1 MYAMMYSVL
10 TNSMTKPK
18 DQPPR
23 RITHQENCR
32 NHLITHLRHTQ
43 LENDYLTLKL
53 GDIINAYRPHTES
66 NYEDHTDKRYVS
78 KLSMKEIIQQAN
90 ELT

>member
-1 MYAMMYSVL
+1 
-10 TNSMTKPK
+10 MTKPK
-18 DQPPR
+18 NQRPR

-32 NHLITHLRHTQ
+32 NHFITHFRHIQ

-53 GDIINAYRPHTES
+53 ADLINAYRPHTDPS
-66 NYEDHTDKRYVS
+66 YENRSDKRYVS
-78 KLSMKEIIQQAN
+78 KLSMKDLIKQAH

>member
-1 MYAMMYSVL
+1 MMYSVL
-10 TNSMTKPK
+10 TNSMTKPEK
-18 DQPPR
+18 KQPR

-53 GDIINAYRPHTES
+53 GDLINAYRPHTDANPDEW
-66 NYEDHTDKRYVS
+66 NEEKRYVS
-78 KLSMKEIIQQAN
+78 KLSFNEICDDAYK
-90 ELT
+90 L

>member
-1 MYAMMYSVL
+1 
-10 TNSMTKPK
+10 MTKPQK
-18 DQPPR
+18 KQPR

-43 LENDYLTLKL
+43 LQNDYLTLKL

-66 NYEDHTDKRYVS
+66 SYEDHTDKRYVS
-78 KLSMKEIIQQAN
+78 KLSFNEICDDAYK
-90 ELT
+90 L

>member
-1 MYAMMYSVL
+1 
-10 TNSMTKPK
+10 MTKPK

-32 NHLITHLRHTQ
+32 NHFITHLRHTQ

-53 GDIINAYRPHTES
+53 ADLINAYRPHTDPS
-66 NYEDHTDKRYVS
+66 YENRSDKRYVS
-78 KLSMKEIIQQAN
+78 KLSMKDLIKQAQ

>member
-1 MYAMMYSVL
+1 
-10 TNSMTKPK
+10 MTKPEHPRAK

-32 NHLITHLRHTQ
+32 NHLITHLRNTQ

-53 GDIINAYRPHTES
+53 GDLINAYRPHTES
-66 NYEDHTDKRYVS
+66 SYEDHTDKRYVS
-78 KLSMKEIIQQAN
+78 KLSFNEICDDAYK
-90 ELT
+90 L

>member
-1 MYAMMYSVL
+1 MI
-10 TNSMTKPK
+10 KPK

-32 NHLITHLRHTQ
+32 NHFITHLRHIQ

-53 GDIINAYRPHTES
+53 ADLINAYRPHNEAS
-66 NYEDHTDKRYVS
+66 YDDHTEKRYVS
-78 KLSMKEIIQQAN
+78 KLSMKEICEDAYKL
-90 ELT
+90 E